1 MSRAG
6 SSRVIPSTVH
16 CGTGNVTV
24 LDDKG
29 CGETRDTAG
38 LYYRTKYSPCDSHE
52 SGNRYTVP
60 GTNSKL
66 PVETL
71 QQENTSSHL
80 IQTRIDDGLWILLC
94 MPCNRIL
101 SL

>member
-1 MSRAG
+1 MKGDPQWLGVWCDAG
-6 SSRVIPSTVH
+6 SNICQGQGHQGSFRV
-16 CGTGNVTV
+16 
-24 LDDKG
+24 
-29 CGETRDTAG
+29 
-38 LYYRTKYSPCDSHE
+38 
-52 SGNRYTVP
+52 RYT